1 MLIALQVIVGS
12 FLWGGSKAKNSKR
25 QEVIEAQTDLDH
37 QATDNPLAM
46 NSIPQNQNLT
56 PTSSVGGWPASR
68 ALDMRNTHVDID
80 LMRG

>member
-1 MLIALQVIVGS
+1 MGS
-12 FLWGGSKAKNSKR
+12 FSWGGSKTKNNKR
-25 QEVIEAQTDLDH
+25 QEAIEAPTDLDH
-37 QATDNPLAM
+37 QTIDNPLAI

-56 PTSSVGGWPASR
+56 PTSSVGVWPASR